1 MWRSGIA
8 PRLALGLG
16 SGVLFVSGLVLP
28 GCAAEL
34 EKLDRDRSERGSL
47 GQEVYKTVCRRV
59 AGTEMPGDV
68 DGRNSDELCL
78 GDDETAEEAL
88 GDEELPARLVALAK
102 RRGRI
107 VEAVD
112 TLLPDDLGNE
122 LELLMRELL
131 PFYEDNRIQDS
142 TRRLAGFLNVLAGDE
157 EALGGLERLGREGM
171 IAPEHN
177 FGAYRAMLGY
187 KDLSKVL
194 RVVLPIL
201 TEDKEVKTHLET
213 VIAGLAL
220 ELATTELED
229 EPDSDTRVLKD
240 LLTREHPDFA
250 EGEPL
255 YTALRDD
262 RGLPVPAP
270 VDGSVVPYPFVDGNS
285 DGLADEKGGK
295 VVMSASYKEELP
307 EPFATRGEPSST
319 RRDDYGRALGYA
331 DREPSDDPLYVTQD
345 SDRTVLAGL
354 LRESGKVFAEDT
366 QIAKRLAKVFPVL
379 FGERVEQE
387 QEYGKTKLAY
397 RGPDVD
403 DSPALDL
410 VHTMSVLVDRPV
422 YDESLEL
429 TKVLVEEH
437 ENAWARSVAPLLTLE
452 KRTRRESDAY
462 PDAKLTKDSLFWDE
476 LLYES
481 ELLSRQR
488 KTQDSET
495 VVEGMLRGQLGFVRD
510 GQGGLKRVDNY
521 KALRHL
527 GAVAATM
534 MRFKDEWRGN
544 PRSES
549 KRGPGEEATRGVFQI
564 PVDREAGDTPV
575 TCGRDGCGGQI
586 KGSPFEDWAAA
597 GQICMAQRK
606 GRPGTDCGQPAN
618 QSLYQR
624 SLGLVWEMAGRAQQN
639 KVITLRNLLEFALP
653 DPCDNLT
660 TVTAC
665 TADAECLPLGSA
677 DYICDT
683 ARSQCVAKKGT
694 QTCSRLRQEDEASRE
709 PSIAAAETSAIADY
723 SCDPAPTAPCH
734 AYEAEYPATFID
746 PDGAGPSQA
755 GIQVGHLMNLPD
767 VGRVFGR
774 ALTRE
779 FKIELPNPWVRR
791 YLEEVAKAA
800 ALPKCASGTKIADPN
815 APYTCVQGTAVDSRS
830 VYSNMSADV
839 DTLGELMEFLL
850 DDTSLFQND
859 ADTADLRPDVKAL
872 SRVLFAPTGG
882 TSSLLFD
889 PILVR
894 NAPAVCTA
902 EQVTQNLACPVD
914 DTAEEPAGCCIG
926 AVGEPPLRYR
936 LETYYGATTFAWEYP
951 IKFSDGTEL
960 SFIDS
965 MTGVADAIN
974 RTDYDPTNPAE
985 AGFETKEYAFTVV
998 GEIIAQH
1005 YDSPNNTSAQNTDP
1019 KAPNFR
1025 YLTNLVSYE
1034 PLLAD
1039 AADDG
1044 FVDDPRVD
1052 LSAFDSANQHLGILY
1067 QTFDVLEVLD
1077 ALDFGDGRDGID
1089 VASDLTEHLLSAQAG
1104 CAGDTGDRRVVDGK
1118 GPCER
1123 ALEGASGVRD
1133 PITYRD
1139 GRQTVCWNDGRCF
1152 DGKEEPK
1159 HFVSPLYIALDAI
1172 AEIDDRIV
1180 ADPEV
1185 DEAFND
1191 AMSAI
1196 IDTYAQV
1203 KNDKLVDRRLRAL
1216 LIVGSEFMRDRIASE
1231 REAGTLDELGEDM
1244 LSDTIEIVQN
1254 PVFAGGLDM
1263 LQAMLEHED
1272 ALDELTRFSFAL
1284 LDDSGGQK
1292 NLRDLL
1298 AAAADLVQ
1306 SLPGDGGTTA
1316 LLRVLGAT
1324 MIPDVGK
1331 LVAKGGDL
1339 NPDKAVESGM
1349 LWHNMTLSRDTVEK
1363 DEKDT
1368 LPAVLSNLVE
1378 SSEERPYTPLET
1390 IVDAVMAINRRDP
1403 AETGVLSARD
1413 WGNVA
1418 TRLAEVM
1425 LDERRGF
1432 ERLYKLVQCR
1442 DQPATNDCR

>member
-1 MWRSGIA
+1 MWRSDIA

-16 SGVLFVSGLVLP
+16 SVFLFASACSP
-28 GCAAEL
+28 EL
-34 EKLDRDRSERGSL
+34 EKLKQERSERGSL

-59 AGTEMPGDV
+59 AGTELPGDV
-68 DGRNSDELCL
+68 DGRESDDLCL
-78 GDDETAEEAL
+78 GDAEAAQQAL
-88 GDEELPARLVALAK
+88 DDGDDELPARLLALAK
-102 RRGRI
+102 RRDQI
-107 VEAVD
+107 VEAID
-112 TLLPDDLGNE
+112 TLLPDEVGGE

-131 PFYEDNRIQDS
+131 PFYEDDRIQNS
-142 TRRLAGFLNVLAGDE
+142 TRTLAAFLEVLAKDE
-157 EALGGLERLGREGM
+157 DALGGLERLGREGM

-201 TEDKEVKTHLET
+201 TEDKQVKQHLET
-213 VIAGLAL
+213 VVAGLAL
-220 ELATTELED
+220 ELATSEFED

-255 YTALRDD
+255 YTSLRDD
-262 RGLPVPAP
+262 RGLPIPEP
-270 VDGSVVPYPFVDGNS
+270 VGGNPVPYPFIDGNS

-295 VVMSASYKEELP
+295 VVMSAAYKEELP
-307 EPFATRGEPSST
+307 EPFATRGEPSTT
-319 RRDDYGRALGYA
+319 RRDEYGRALGYA
-331 DREPSDDPLYVTQD
+331 ERKPSDEPLYSTQD

-366 QIAKRLAKVFPVL
+366 QIAKRLAKVFPVM
-379 FGERVEQE
+379 FGERVKQSRA
-387 QEYGKTKLAY
+387 YGKTELAY

-410 VHTMSVLVDRPV
+410 VHTLSVLVDRPV

-429 TKVLVEEH
+429 TKRLLEEH
-437 ENAWARSVAPLLTLE
+437 EKEWARSVAPLLTLE
-452 KRTRRESDAY
+452 KRTRKDSDAY
-462 PDAKLTKDSLFWDE
+462 PNAKLTENSIFWDE

-488 KTQDSET
+488 KTKDSES
-495 VVEGMLRGQLGFVRD
+495 VVEAMLRGQLGYVRD
-510 GQGGLKRVDNY
+510 GQGGLERVDNFE
-521 KALRHL
+521 ALRHL

-549 KRGPGEEATRGVFQI
+549 KRGPGEEATRGVFRT

-586 KGSPFEDWAAA
+586 KGSPFEDWAAD
-597 GQICMAQRK
+597 GQICMAQRR
-606 GRPGTDCGQPAN
+606 GRPGTDCGQPPN

-624 SLGLVWEMAGRAQQN
+624 SLGLVWEMAGRSQQN
-639 KVITLRNLLEFALP
+639 KVITIRNLLEFALP
-653 DPCDNLT
+653 DPCENLN
-660 TVTAC
+660 TVTTCA
-665 TADAECLPLGSA
+665 TDAECAPLGSP
-677 DYICDT
+677 DYVCDT
-683 ARSQCVAKKGT
+683 ARTQCVAKKGT
-694 QTCSRLRQEDEASRE
+694 QTCNKLRADDKASRE
-709 PSIAAAETSAIADY
+709 PSIGAAATSAIADY
-723 SCDPAPTAPCH
+723 SCDANSPADACH
-734 AYEAEYPATFID
+734 AYEVSFPGAFID
-746 PDGAGPSQA
+746 PDGAGPVEA
-755 GIQVGHLMNLPD
+755 GIQVGHLMDLPD

-774 ALTRE
+774 ALTHE
-779 FKIELPNPWVRR
+779 YAIEIPNPWVRR
-791 YLEEVAKAA
+791 YLDEVAKAA
-800 ALPKCASGTKIADPN
+800 SLPECASGTKIADPA
-815 APYTCVQGTAVDSRS
+815 APYTCVQGTAADSRA
-830 VYSNMSADV
+830 VYGNMSDDV

-850 DDTSLFQND
+850 DDSSLFQGD
-859 ADTADLRPDVKAL
+859 VDTAALRPDVKAL

-902 EQVTQNLACPVD
+902 AQVQQNLACPAD
-914 DTAEEPAGCCIG
+914 DTAAEPAGCCIG
-926 AVGEPPLRYR
+926 AVNDPPLRYR

-951 IKFSDGTEL
+951 IKFSDGMEL

-965 MTGVADAIN
+965 MIGVADAIN
-974 RTDYDPTNPAE
+974 RTDYDPTNPEE

-998 GEIIAQH
+998 GEIIAKH
-1005 YDSPNNTSAQNTDP
+1005 YDSPKNTSAQNTDP
-1019 KAPNFR
+1019 NGPNFR

-1044 FVDDPRVD
+1044 MVEDPRVD
-1052 LSAFDSANQHLGILY
+1052 SSKFDSANQQLGILY
-1067 QTFDVLEVLD
+1067 NTFDVLEILD
-1077 ALDFGDGRDGID
+1077 TLDFGGGRDGID
-1089 VASDLTEHLLSAQAG
+1089 VAADLTEHALSAHAG
-1104 CAGDTGDRRVVDGK
+1104 CAGDTGDGRVIEGK
-1118 GPCER
+1118 GPCDR

-1152 DGKEEPK
+1152 DGKEEAR
-1159 HFVSPLYIALDAI
+1159 HFVSPAYIAIDALS
-1172 AEIDDRIV
+1172 EIDDRIV
-1180 ADPEV
+1180 ADP
-1185 DEAFND
+1185 DIDQAFND

-1196 IDTYAQV
+1196 IDSYAQIED
-1203 KNDKLVDRRLRAL
+1203 DKLVDRRLRAL

-1231 REAGTLDELGEDM
+1231 QEAGTLDELGEELMGDAV
-1244 LSDTIEIVQN
+1244 DIVQN

-1263 LQAMLEHED
+1263 LQAMLEHEE

-1284 LDDSGGQK
+1284 LDDSADQK

-1324 MIPDVGK
+1324 MIPNVGK
-1331 LVAKGGDL
+1331 LVEKGGELDAAE
-1339 NPDKAVESGM
+1339 AVESGM
-1349 LWHNMTLSRDTVEK
+1349 LWQNMTLSRDTVEK
-1363 DEKDT
+1363 DKEDV
-1368 LPAVLSNLVE
+1368 LPVVLQHLVE
-1378 SSEERPYTPLET
+1378 SSEEQPYTPLET

-1403 AETGVLSARD
+1403 NETGVLSARD

-1418 TRLAEVM
+1418 SRLAEVM

-1432 ERLYKLVQCR
+1432 ERLYQLVQCR
-1442 DQPATNDCR
+1442 DRPATNECR